1 MNVELLK
8 YVIISQREQMKEL
21 LQKGRI
27 IGRELYLDHIK
38 QEIKFP
44 NVLAILGIRRSAKYV
59 FTCLLMKCEKYQN
72 ISAPNM
78 VI

>member
-8 YVIISQREQMKEL
+8 YIIISQREQMEEL

-27 IGRELYLDHIK
+27 IDRELDLDHIK

-44 NVLAILGIRRSAKYV
+44 NVLAILGIRRSGY
-59 FTCLLMKCEKYQN
+59 F
-72 ISAPNM
+72 
-78 VI
+78 